1 MQKRLSATVFR
12 ACFPRVACNID
23 SLMRLWVVDLLKFLL
38 HKGVIKESLDVSTE
52 VSTVPPARLWRRL
65 SWWLPGAA
73 DGTCKVHEAHVD
85 IAALGGSRR
94 RVRCRRACAVCAR
107 FDWEHEDVYMWER
120 AGGKNGPSVFRDGQP
135 IRCADVEK
143 VQAVMADVDAT
154 WDKRGSD
161 FSARDLAHTLFFHP
175 RVTCV
180 GGAFV
185 ATMD

>member
-1 MQKRLSATVFR
+1 
-12 ACFPRVACNID
+12 
-23 SLMRLWVVDLLKFLL
+23 
-38 HKGVIKESLDVSTE
+38 
-52 VSTVPPARLWRRL
+52 
-65 SWWLPGAA
+65 
-73 DGTCKVHEAHVD
+73 
-85 IAALGGSRR
+85 
-94 RVRCRRACAVCAR
+94 
-107 FDWEHEDVYMWER
+107 MWER
-120 AGGKNGPSVFRDGQP
+120 AGGKNEPGVFRDGQP

-143 VQAVMADVDAT
+143 VQAIMADVDAT